1 MGCARERDCREREK
15 RGERGRGKRGLLPPS
30 VHGLAQPCHGPSLA
44 AWPGG
49 NASRW
54 RSAQARGGRQSPQGG
69 GEGEGCSIYVG
80 GDDDVGLRKLE
91 GEKEGGGCCGGVGGD
106 LGG

>member
-1 MGCARERDCREREK
+1 VRERETVE
-15 RGERGRGKRGLLPPS
+15 RERNGVREGEERGGCCPPLSTAWHSHAMALPWP
-30 VHGLAQPCHGPSLA
+30 HGL
-44 AWPGG
+44 GG

-69 GEGEGCSIYVG
+69 GEGEGCSVYVG